1 MLAIGARNG
10 GSYAIIL
17 VELSGRAIGEAST
30 VFVCK
35 RALEQ
40 AASSGALVAAHAV
53 HSRALGCFLWMVD
66 CTSQSAG

>member
-1 MLAIGARNG
+1 MLAIGARNL

-17 VELSGRAIGEAST
+17 VELSGRAICEAST

-40 AASSGALVAAHAV
+40 AASSGALVAAH
-53 HSRALGCFLWMVD
+53 SRALGRFLWMVD